1 MCPIPAWFP
10 SSATSTL
17 RAASERHSVLD
28 FLGGH
33 RWFETAV
40 HPNSIKQPHRCSMA
54 TSERPFKPS
63 VVPNLS
69 FNRRRRHIPVQSSR
83 WKLSFLAD
91 HIGPKSIFT
100 SFRYMSLRIT
110 LHEPSYTY
118 GEAILR
124 WGWLMRI
131 ILEVWWLGEV
141 AIRWEWGK
149 WWWLVFPGYLAI
161 SGVFTLTHE
170 WADFVLTNSSTYND
184 M

>member
-1 MCPIPAWFP
+1 M
-10 SSATSTL
+10 
-17 RAASERHSVLD
+17 
-28 FLGGH
+28 
-33 RWFETAV
+33 
-40 HPNSIKQPHRCSMA
+40 HPNSIKQPHRCSMV

-110 LHEPSYTY
+110 LHEPSYVQ

-124 WGWLMRI
+124 WGWLLST
-131 ILEVWWLGEV
+131 ILV
-141 AIRWEWGK
+141 
-149 WWWLVFPGYLAI
+149 VFSWVKLPCVENEGVVMGWYFRVSLSI
-161 SGVFTLTHE
+161 SGCFD
-170 WADFVLTNSSTYND
+170 ANASSD
-184 M
+184 RRSKARWCCVA